1 MLSHM
6 NEITAPEINV
16 TSSLIDL
23 YLEQRL
29 DVLVRGEC
37 SEDEFMGELSNLR
50 EAVPDSAW
58 DVVALLDQ
66 RYRRG
71 QIPVDLFRSI
81 ESKIA
86 QRECEMFDV
95 DTTISLH
102 PVHAAPRVITQS
114 IGTTERT
121 CIPTTRGHRDH
132 VQTAAFA
139 TQAKSFEAPP
149 LRMDDRMVPP
159 SVEIGRVLR
168 NRYVLESRLGSG
180 GMGTVFKA
188 MDLYRCDLPEGRRH
202 VAIKVLHKLID
213 SRPDVLSNLRREFYC
228 AQALAHRNIV
238 KVFELD
244 RDEDVAFF
252 TMELLEGE
260 LLSGLLERS
269 NPPPISR
276 SWAWKIILELAA
288 GLAHAHASNVV
299 HADLKPQNI
308 MITKSGEVRILDFGS
323 SREGTDLRSSA
334 DGNQCHSTELTPAY
348 ACCELLD
355 GQQAD
360 PRDDLYALACV
371 SYQLLAG
378 EHPFQG
384 RKSTEARDLRLIARR
399 PPGLTRR
406 QWQTLAMGLCW
417 CREDRSISVS
427 DWIGKLTPKQAAVP
441 RLASLIDLKID
452 PKLKAFSPGTA
463 VLLAALL
470 ASLIMWI
477 SFSRPAF
484 ERKISVDAG
493 APGTVMNNPANTEHV
508 DWNQIEFAPGNP
520 LTETTSIEAT
530 LQGVPSAEKPTQT
543 LRAIP
548 LSGTDR
554 RGTGRSALPDEDP
567 NKISISASTYR
578 IRSREHFAE
587 IHVRR
592 SSESDSD
599 TSFVWWTEP
608 WSAKPGSDYV
618 PQART
623 SQFVS
628 KGTHTVSLFVR
639 IVPNAR
645 KHSALFYVVIGDPG
659 NGATLGRIA
668 RTAILLLP

>member
-1 MLSHM
+1 M
-6 NEITAPEINV
+6 NEITAGETIV
-16 TSSLIDL
+16 TSSLIEL
-23 YLEQRL
+23 HLERRL

-37 SEDEFMGELSNLR
+37 SEDEFMDELSNLR

-86 QRECEMFDV
+86 QRECGMLDD

-102 PVHAAPRVITQS
+102 PVHATPRAMTQS
-114 IGTTERT
+114 IGQTERN
-121 CIPTTRGHRDH
+121 CIPTTRGHRNH
-132 VQTAAFA
+132 IQTAASA
-139 TQAKSFEAPP
+139 IQAKSFEAPA
-149 LRMDDRMVPP
+149 LRMDDRMAPP

-188 MDLYRCDLPEGRRH
+188 MDRNRCDLPEGRRH
-202 VAIKVLHKLID
+202 VAIKVLHKIID
-213 SRPDVLSNLRREFYC
+213 SRPEVLSNLRREFYC
-228 AQALAHRNIV
+228 AQAVAHRNIV

-260 LLSGLLERS
+260 LLSSFLERL
-269 NPPPISR
+269 NPPSISR
-276 SWAWKIILELAA
+276 SYAWKIILEVAA
-288 GLAHAHASNVV
+288 GLAHAHASNVI

-308 MITKSGEVRILDFGS
+308 IITNFGEVRILDFGS
-323 SREGTDLRSSA
+323 SREGTGLRSSA
-334 DGNQCHSTELTPAY
+334 DGDQCHSTELTPAY

-371 SYQLLAG
+371 SYELLAG

-384 RKSTEARDLRLIARR
+384 RKSTEARDLGLIARR

-417 CREDRSISVS
+417 CREDRTISVS
-427 DWIGKLTPKQAAVP
+427 DWIGKLKPDQAAAP
-441 RLASLIDLKID
+441 RLASLIDPKIE
-452 PKLKAFSPGTA
+452 PKLKAFSPRTA
-463 VLLAALL
+463 VLVVALL
-470 ASLIMWI
+470 ASLIIWI
-477 SFSRPAF
+477 SFSRPTF
-484 ERKISVDAG
+484 ERKISVNAG
-493 APGTVMNNPANTEHV
+493 GPSTAMYTPANTEHV
-508 DWNQIEFAPGNP
+508 AWNPIVFAPGNP
-520 LTETTSIEAT
+520 LTETTSMEAT
-530 LQGVPSAEKPTQT
+530 LRGVPSAEKPTQT
-543 LRAIP
+543 LRRIP
-548 LSGTDR
+548 LLGTDR
-554 RGTGRSALPDEDP
+554 RDTGRSALRDEDR
-567 NKISISASTYR
+567 NKISISANVYR

-592 SSESDSD
+592 STESDDD

-608 WSAKPGSDYV
+608 WSAKPGSDYA

-623 SQFVS
+623 TQFVS
-628 KGTHTVSLFVR
+628 KGRHMVSLFVR
-639 IVPNAR
+639 IVPNAYR
-645 KHSALFYVVIGDPG
+645 KHSAVFYVAIGDPG
-659 NGATLGRIA
+659 NGATLGRVE
-668 RTAILLLP
+668 RTAILLLPSG